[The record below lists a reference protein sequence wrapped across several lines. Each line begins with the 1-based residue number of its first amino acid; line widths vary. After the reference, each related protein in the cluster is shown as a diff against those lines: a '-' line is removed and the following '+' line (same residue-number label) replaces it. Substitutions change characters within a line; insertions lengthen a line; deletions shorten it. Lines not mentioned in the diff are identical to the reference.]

1 MPIRTVGEYLKRW
14 SFTPQKPVKR
24 AYQWNDIAV
33 QNWLKSDFIKVFQLP
48 GCSFNLNLD
57 EYLNRDLKSN
67 LNNKP
72 PGRAKGKIEEHAKAY
87 MDDVSRNPDH
97 IAKLF
102 HAESVLYAS

>member
-1 MPIRTVGEYLKRW
+1 MNP
-14 SFTPQKPVKR
+14 
-24 AYQWNDIAV
+24 
-33 QNWLKSDFIKVFQLP
+33 
-48 GCSFNLNLD
+48 D

-72 PGRAKGKIEEHAKAY
+72 LGRAKGKIEEHAKAY
-87 MDDVSRNPDH
+87 MDDVSHDPGH